1 MNVDASSIEWAAAP
15 GDLLKSIPLAAMVL
29 AVVYATKPLYHRM
42 RARGLPHN
50 VAVYYNRKIIHA
62 AGGGL
67 VALLVPYI
75 FREPL
80 IPALMAFLL
89 GGFLWYMRRSGRL
102 MYWFQVP
109 ENSYEV
115 NFTLAWGASLLI
127 LWPLL
132 GSARLAVIPALFIAF
147 GDAVTGVVRNTLFA
161 RRTKHWVGNLAML
174 AVVAPLGYAYGGLPG
189 LAAGIVASF
198 VERYE
203 FPPVDDNLLIALSSL
218 IILLAS
224 PLI

>member
-1 MNVDASSIEWAAAP
+1 LDVGAANIDWGAAP
-15 GDLLKSIPLAAMVL
+15 ADLARSIPLALMVL
-29 AVVYATKPLYHRM
+29 GVVYATKPFYHYM
-42 RARGLPHN
+42 RGRGLPHN
-50 VAVYYNRKIIHA
+50 VAVYYNRKTIHA

-89 GGFLWYMRRSGRL
+89 GGFLWYMRHSGRL

-115 NFTLAWGASLLI
+115 NFTLAWGTSLLI

-161 RRTKHWVGNLAML
+161 RRTKHWAGNIAML
-174 AVVAPLGYAYGGLPG
+174 AVTAPLGYIYGSLPG
-189 LAAGIVASF
+189 LFAGIIASF
-198 VERYE
+198 VERYG
-203 FPPVDDNLLIALSSL
+203 FPPIDDNILIALSSL
-218 IILLAS
+218 AVLLAA
-224 PLI
+224 PLL